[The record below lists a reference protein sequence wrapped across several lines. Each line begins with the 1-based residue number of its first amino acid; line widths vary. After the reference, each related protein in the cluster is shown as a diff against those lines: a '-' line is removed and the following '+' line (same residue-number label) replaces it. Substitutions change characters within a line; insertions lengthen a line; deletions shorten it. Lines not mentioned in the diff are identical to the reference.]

1 MYLDRLITRTQ
12 GQEHHAACATGVEQN
27 LIGRRRL
34 VNGRQG
40 IASLPHVV
48 SPSPRPSD
56 IRLMPHHRRPGW
68 ELGNTQY
75 VRAIIT
81 CFVWTAPDCRTG
93 REKATDSSTIPQQV
107 E

>member
-12 GQEHHAACATGVEQN
+12 GQGHHAACATGVEQN

-40 IASLPHVV
+40 IASLPHFV

-68 ELGNTQY
+68 ELGNTFGPLL
-75 VRAIIT
+75 RALYGLT
-81 CFVWTAPDCRTG
+81 DG
-93 REKATDSSTIPQQV
+93 GEKATDSPTIPQQV